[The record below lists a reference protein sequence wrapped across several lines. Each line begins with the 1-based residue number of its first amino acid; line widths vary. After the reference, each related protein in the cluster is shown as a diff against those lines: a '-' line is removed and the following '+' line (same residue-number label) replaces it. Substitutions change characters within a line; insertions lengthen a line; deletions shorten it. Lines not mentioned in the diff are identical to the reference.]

1 MKNEKIFKKLG
12 LTFTCIISSSI
23 VLASPLAVRDSIGV
37 ENQGGKKVILHKIES
52 RESYYSLGRKYNLSP
67 KDIITLNSNKS
78 LRAGDVVKIPTGI
91 PFNNNNTTNSK
102 PVATGQP
109 LGDVP
114 PKNGGTTVT
123 SQATDFIEYKVGTKE
138 TLFAISKR
146 FGVSVDAIKQANNLA
161 DNSLK
166 AGQIIKIPNTTVEEA
181 ASDPT
186 VTKKVISNQ
195 ELSSAVGQTGQTNTN
210 SRLENASS
218 EEEVE
223 EPKTDST
230 PANRYGIKQVAA
242 NGIGIWMDDLNGETG
257 KMLAL
262 HNSAPVGTVIKITNP
277 MTNRTTYAKV
287 VGKFNETSENKDAI
301 IVISKS
307 VASLIGVID
316 RRFQVNIS
324 Y

>member
-1 MKNEKIFKKLG
+1 MKNEKILKKLG
-12 LTFTCIISSSI
+12 LTLTCIISSSI
-23 VLASPLAVRDSIGV
+23 VLASPLTVRDSVGV

-52 RESYYSLGRKYNLSP
+52 KESYYSLARKYNLSP
-67 KDIITLNSNKS
+67 KDIISFNANKS
-78 LRAGDVVKIPTGI
+78 LRSGEVVKIPTNI
-91 PFNNNNTTNSK
+91 AFTNNTNSNK
-102 PVATGQP
+102 TVAASQSIP
-109 LGDVP
+109 NVP
-114 PKNGGTTVT
+114 PTNGGTTVT

-166 AGQIIKIPNTTVEEA
+166 AGQIIKIPNTTVEAA

-186 VTKKVISNQ
+186 VAKKVISNK
-195 ELSSAVGQTGQTNTN
+195 ELSSVDGQGGQTSTNK
-210 SRLENASS
+210 RLEDVSP

-223 EPKTDST
+223 ESKTDST

>member
-1 MKNEKIFKKLG
+1 MKNEKTLKKLG

-23 VLASPLAVRDSIGV
+23 VLASPLTVRDSVGV

-52 RESYYSLGRKYNLSP
+52 KESYYSLARKYNLSP
-67 KDIITLNSNKS
+67 KDIISFNANKS
-78 LRAGDVVKIPTGI
+78 LRSGEVVKIPTNI
-91 PFNNNNTTNSK
+91 AFTNNTNSNK
-102 PVATGQP
+102 TVAAGQSTP
-109 LGDVP
+109 DVP
-114 PKNGGTTVT
+114 PTNGGTTVT

-146 FGVSVDAIKQANNLA
+146 FGVSVDAIKQANSLA

-166 AGQIIKIPNTTVEEA
+166 AGQIIKIPNTTVEAA

-186 VTKKVISNQ
+186 VAKKVISNK
-195 ELSSAVGQTGQTNTN
+195 ELSSVDGQGEQTSTN
-210 SRLENASS
+210 KRLEDLSS
-218 EEEVE
+218 EEKVE
-223 EPKTDST
+223 EFKTDST

>member
-1 MKNEKIFKKLG
+1 MKNEKTLKKLG

-78 LRAGDVVKIPTGI
+78 LRAGDVVKIPTSI
-91 PFNNNNTTNSK
+91 PFSNINNSK
-102 PVATGQP
+102 SVATSQP

-146 FGVSVDAIKQANNLA
+146 FGVSVDAIKQANNLTN
-161 DNSLK
+161 NSLK

-181 ASDPT
+181 ASDPA

-195 ELSSAVGQTGQTNTN
+195 ELSSAVGQTNTN

>member
-1 MKNEKIFKKLG
+1 MKNEKTLKKLG

-78 LRAGDVVKIPTGI
+78 LRAGDVVKIPTSI
-91 PFNNNNTTNSK
+91 PFSKISNSK
-102 PVATGQP
+102 SVATSQP

-181 ASDPT
+181 ATDPT

-195 ELSSAVGQTGQTNTN
+195 ELSSAVGQTGQSSAN
-210 SRLENASS
+210 SRLENTSS

>member
-1 MKNEKIFKKLG
+1 MKNEKILKKLG

-23 VLASPLAVRDSIGV
+23 VFASPLTVRDSIGV
-37 ENQGGKKVILHKIES
+37 ENQGGKKVILHKLES
-52 RESYYSLGRKYNLSP
+52 RESYYSLGRKYGLSP
-67 KDIITLNSNKS
+67 KDIISFNSNKS
-78 LRAGDVVKIPTGI
+78 LKAGDILKIPTGI
-91 PFNNNNTTNSK
+91 TLNTSTNNNKATPTTEPSNT
-102 PVATGQP
+102 
-109 LGDVP
+109 P
-114 PKNGGTTVT
+114 PKNGGASIT
-123 SQATDFIEYKVGTKE
+123 SQASEFIEYKVGTKE

-146 FGVSVDAIKQANNLA
+146 FGVGLDAIKEANSLT

-166 AGQIIKIPNTTVEEA
+166 AGQIIKIPNTTVEAA
-181 ASDPT
+181 ASDPS
-186 VTKKVISNQ
+186 VEKKVISNQ
-195 ELSSAVGQTGQTNTN
+195 ELNAANGQQTSTN
-210 SRLENASS
+210 SRLEDTPVEN
-218 EEEVE
+218 VE
-223 EPKTDST
+223 ESKTDST
-230 PANRYGIKQVAA
+230 PANRYGIKQVAS

-316 RRFQVNIS
+316 RRFQVNLS

>member
-23 VLASPLAVRDSIGV
+23 VFASPLAVRDSIGV
-37 ENQGGKKVILHKIES
+37 ENQGGKKVILHKLES
-52 RESYYSLGRKYNLSP
+52 RESYYSLGRKYGLSP
-67 KDIITLNSNKS
+67 KDIISFNSNKS
-78 LRAGDVVKIPTGI
+78 LKAGDILKIPTGI
-91 PFNNNNTTNSK
+91 TLNTSTNNNKVTPTTEPSNT
-102 PVATGQP
+102 
-109 LGDVP
+109 P
-114 PKNGGTTVT
+114 PKNGGATIT
-123 SQATDFIEYKVGTKE
+123 SQASEFIEYKVGTKE

-146 FGVSVDAIKQANNLA
+146 FGVGLDAIKEANSLT

-166 AGQIIKIPNTTVEEA
+166 AGQIIKIPNTTVEAA
-181 ASDPT
+181 ASNPS
-186 VTKKVISNQ
+186 VEKKVISNQ
-195 ELSSAVGQTGQTNTN
+195 ELNAANGQGQQTSTN
-210 SRLENASS
+210 SRLEDTP
-218 EEEVE
+218 EENME

-230 PANRYGIKQVAA
+230 PANRYGIKQVAS

-316 RRFQVNIS
+316 RRFQVNLS

>member
-1 MKNEKIFKKLG
+1 MKNEKTLKKLG

-23 VLASPLAVRDSIGV
+23 VLASPLTVRDSVGV

-52 RESYYSLGRKYNLSP
+52 KESYYSLARKYSLSP
-67 KDIITLNSNKS
+67 KDIISFNANKS
-78 LRAGDVVKIPTGI
+78 LRAGDVVKIPTNI
-91 PFNNNNTTNSK
+91 AFTNNTNSNK
-102 PVATGQP
+102 TVAASQSTP
-109 LGDVP
+109 DVP
-114 PKNGGTTVT
+114 PTNGGTTVT

-146 FGVSVDAIKQANNLA
+146 FGVSVDAIKQANSLT
-161 DNSLK
+161 DNALK
-166 AGQIIKIPNTTVEEA
+166 AGQIIKIPNTTVEAA
-181 ASDPT
+181 ASNSA
-186 VTKKVISNQ
+186 VAKKVISNE
-195 ELSSAVGQTGQTNTN
+195 ELSSVDGQGGQTSTNK
-210 SRLENASS
+210 RLEDVSS

-223 EPKTDST
+223 ESKTDST